1 MTLDQS
7 SKLDETRFAQLL
19 STIEMPKSKI
29 SQKQPEKDFLLGPH
43 QAPIKP
49 LTAEERVKN

>member
-7 SKLDETRFAQLL
+7 SKLDETRFAQLM